1 MPRKPDIAMRL
12 AITNEDVLKRMRRI
26 GRLLAELREDLP
38 WRERELKRAMDD
50 LVEAADSLQLVKD
63 DRDAR
68 DRDP

>member
-12 AITNEDVLKRMRRI
+12 AI

>member
-12 AITNEDVLKRMRRI
+12 AITNGDVLKRMRRI

-38 WRERELKRAMDD
+38 CRERELKRAMDD

-63 DRDAR
+63 E
-68 DRDP
+68 